1 MDFRFQN
8 NTDYPIKIESY
19 LDKNH
24 KLHVTIY
31 GTDTTGIHGEPYHV
45 VISTVPYKN
54 TYQPK
59 DSIPVGTEPQRDPNY
74 SRYNGYTVDLYQK
87 LVDKNGKTISTTLLY
102 RNTYKASDAVYYY
115 NPADA
120 ARWGLTLHRSENP
133 YAGHPHPIAVPSPP
147 CAQSDARRH
156 SVARPNRHTC
166 ASPGAQS
173 NCPPQPGVPAGI
185 YPSCGGHR
193 HTGIWRRSRH
203 GAGGG
208 DPGRHAGNRLHP
220 GGRTLSGRRLTL
232 KQEWRPKGPP
242 LRLSIT
248 PPTKGFGGEDSVKG
262 NRQGSLSRWIKQLFG
277 TFPKFQKVRQPV
289 EKTFST
295 G

>member
-1 MDFRFQN
+1 MTEIRCAYSYTADLAFLKDGLPFFLRPLILFFRRSGRQRRSRSLFMPAHQN
-8 NTDYPIKIESY
+8 DAPGSQHNGQNQQSCQVVGAPDHKI
-19 LDKNH
+19 
-24 KLHVTIY
+24 
-31 GTDTTGIHGEPYHV
+31 
-45 VISTVPYKN
+45 
-54 TYQPK
+54 
-59 DSIPVGTEPQRDPNY
+59 PQR
-74 SRYNGYTVDLYQK
+74 L
-87 LVDKNGKTISTTLLY
+87 
-102 RNTYKASDAVYYY
+102 
-115 NPADA
+115 
-120 ARWGLTLHRSENP
+120 
-133 YAGHPHPIAVPSPP
+133 P

-156 SVARPNRHTC
+156 SVARPNRHTF

-208 DPGRHAGNRLHP
+208 DPGRHAGNRVHP
-220 GGRTLSGRRLTL
+220 GGRTLSGARRLTL

-262 NRQGSLSRWIKQLFG
+262 NRQGSLSRWIKRLFG